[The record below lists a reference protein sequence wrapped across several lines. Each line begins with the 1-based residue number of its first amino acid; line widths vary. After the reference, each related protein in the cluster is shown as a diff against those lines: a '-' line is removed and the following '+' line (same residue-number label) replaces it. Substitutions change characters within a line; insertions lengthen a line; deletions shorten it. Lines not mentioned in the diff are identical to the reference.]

1 MNSNDIVIN
10 KVQSIHRCIE
20 RVREEYT
27 LAGDNFSNDYS
38 RQDAAILNIT
48 RACEQAIDLAN
59 HVIKH
64 YKLGIPN
71 SSAESFE
78 LLVVKNI
85 IPILTGNKMRKMV
98 GFRNTAIHQYQGLN
112 LEIVKSVIV
121 YGLDDLL
128 DFTQSIIEHHKTKN
142 PI

>member
-1 MNSNDIVIN
+1 MNDIIIN
-10 KVQSIHRCIE
+10 KVQSVQRCIE
-20 RVREEYT
+20 RAREEYA

-59 HVIKH
+59 HVIKS
-64 YKLGIPN
+64 YKLGIPT

-78 LLVVKNI
+78 LLARKNI
-85 IPILTGNKMRKMV
+85 ISGKTERIMKKMV
-98 GFRNTAIHQYQGLN
+98 GFRNTAVHQYQGLN
-112 LEIVKSVIV
+112 LEIVITVITN
-121 YGLDDLL
+121 GLDDLL
-128 DFTQSIIEHHKTKN
+128 GFTQSIIEHHKRQN